1 MTMSILPT
9 CMYVYHMYA
18 RYSLMPEEGIGS
30 SGIGVIETGEP
41 SCRCWESNPRTLEEQ
56 PGLFNAQAISLG
68 L

>member
-30 SGIGVIETGEP
+30 NGIGVIETGEL
-41 SCRCWESNPRTLEEQ
+41 SCRC
-56 PGLFNAQAISLG
+56 
-68 L
+68 